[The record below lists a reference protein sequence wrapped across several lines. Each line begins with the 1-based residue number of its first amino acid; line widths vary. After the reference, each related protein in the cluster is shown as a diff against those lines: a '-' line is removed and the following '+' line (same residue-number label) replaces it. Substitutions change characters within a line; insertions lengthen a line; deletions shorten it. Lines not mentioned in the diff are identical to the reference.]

1 MKSWLKN
8 LVSFS
13 LVLIYSISLSIYI
26 QDFLIDTILNDEQN
40 HDISISHSDSKI
52 PVFYL
57 VSDLEPLGDY
67 EDTTVDNL
75 RTTELKSD
83 FQLFKNVE
91 LYILTKDNQYLYK
104 SKNIHPGL
112 DIDALL
118 YPFHT
123 FS

>member
-13 LVLIYSISLSIYI
+13 LVLIYSISLSIYV

-57 VSDLEPLGDY
+57 VSDLETLGDF
-67 EDTTVDNL
+67 EDTTVDNF